1 MSDAM
6 GHAAVFGATGG
17 GKTSFPPMLQ
27 FEFHAY
33 AGDESGVIAAQPTIT
48 TERMAS
54 HNAARAKAGR
64 IAKQIGGPVDLALAG
79 AAHWDDRYIP
89 TASPSEHPEIGRA
102 ECRERGGQYVELSE
116 VAVSLKHKTDT
127 SK

>member
-1 MSDAM
+1 M
-6 GHAAVFGATGG
+6 GHTAVFGATGG

-33 AGDESGVIAAQPTIT
+33 GGDESGVIAAQPTIT

-54 HNAARAKAGR
+54 HSAARAKAGR

-79 AAHWDDRYIP
+79 AALLMPLSCDWAWNVAPTTRYF
-89 TASPSEHPEIGRA
+89 RFFW
-102 ECRERGGQYVELSE
+102 LSILC
-116 VAVSLKHKTDT
+116 SGT
-127 SK
+127 SNV

>member
-1 MSDAM
+1 MNDAM
-6 GHAAVFGATGG
+6 GHTAVFGATGG

-33 AGDESGVIAAQPTIT
+33 AGDESGVIAAQPAIT

-54 HNAARAKAGR
+54 HSAARAKAGR

-79 AAHWDDRYIP
+79 AAPWDDRYIT
-89 TASPSEHPEIGRA
+89 TASPSEHHASGYRL
-102 ECRERGGQYVELSE
+102 ERL
-116 VAVSLKHKTDT
+116 T
-127 SK
+127 